1 MLNYQRVYTSRSTEN
16 CPLGW
21 WLMRVRISMFFCTS
35 LFCFISVLFFPSSF
49 SLVHFVYTFSLCFL
63 FFVVLSF
70 YQSFHF
76 FRSFVLLFFRS
87 FTRSFMLFIYSSF
100 LCSLVLFFFTFFF
113 PCLIAS
119 CLPAFLPYLLRC
131 FLSFF
136 TLSFL
141 SFLLF
146 FFGNLGIL
154 WECLLGFTPIKKKI
168 RKVLSATKKKRL
180 VICFHSHSQF
190 RQWRVLEY
198 IISTMFLSFSIVVLL
213 NVQQLL
219 LYTVID
225 TCFWLVGLNKSQQT
239 IGVHSSNQISQHI
252 RSSRS
257 PPPKKKRKKQHCG
270 RNPIGRLPK
279 SGFTRFSKEGGGPAD
294 IAEGESD
301 QVKNIALLW
310 WSLCTIYVQIY
321 TPHASCKREI

>member
-1 MLNYQRVYTSRSTEN
+1 MDFCRRWLLLVVWNLGSPLSRESLKIGQEKMTMNLRKSLNQFDLYKSRSNEN

-35 LFCFISVLFFPSSF
+35 LFCFLSVLFFPSSF

-63 FFVVLSF
+63 FFVVLSL

-76 FRSFVLLFFRS
+76 FHSFVLLFFRS

-100 LCSLVLFFFTFFF
+100 LCSLVLFYLFLSLLNCFL
-113 PCLIAS
+113 PA
-119 CLPAFLPYLLRC
+119 CLPSLSSSLFSVLLYFVLP
-131 FLSFF
+131 FLSFI
-136 TLSFL
+136 
-141 SFLLF
+141 LLWKPWHSLGVP
-146 FFGNLGIL
+146 FGIYTH
-154 WECLLGFTPIKKKI
+154 FKKI

-198 IISTMFLSFSIVVLL
+198 IIPTMFLSFSIVVLL

-257 PPPKKKRKKQHCG
+257 PPPKKKQ
-270 RNPIGRLPK
+270 
-279 SGFTRFSKEGGGPAD
+279 
-294 IAEGESD
+294 
-301 QVKNIALLW
+301 
-310 WSLCTIYVQIY
+310 
-321 TPHASCKREI
+321 